1 MLSFPDHT
9 VAPSP
14 QVSPVRHVYANEID
28 FSLPV
33 PHSMTSENTTPIL
46 LPSVCVN
53 GNPVETSPL
62 THHPPS
68 LILQQPQPESTKPV
82 SQSGQPQATKLPDKP
97 QMTRSTEPKSSAETK
112 SSESKPRPESQ
123 LPALGLIQK
132 GSSLSLSLQNLSRRG
147 EEKLNGG
154 PVDGRRWSFDK
165 PGEEEKAAI
174 VAALECAGR
183 VTDESVME
191 TVIPVLETETQ
202 SKKRRGL
209 FSHGKGESAGKG
221 PITSKEEAEH
231 AQQLVEVKHK
241 GWFGSKDSHSK
252 PR

>member
-1 MLSFPDHT
+1 M
-9 VAPSP
+9 APSP
-14 QVSPVRHVYANEID
+14 QVSPVRHVYAHEID

-33 PHSMTSENTTPIL
+33 PHSVTSENNIPIL

-68 LILQQPQPESTKPV
+68 IILQQPQPESTKPV
-82 SQSGQPQATKLPDKP
+82 TQSGQPQATKLPDKL
-97 QMTRSTEPKSSAETK
+97 TRSTDPKSQTSAETK
-112 SSESKPRPESQ
+112 PSESKPRPEPQ

-147 EEKLNGG
+147 EEKQSGG
-154 PVDGRRWSFDK
+154 PADGRRWSFDK

-183 VTDESVME
+183 VTDESVSPTGM
-191 TVIPVLETETQ
+191 TVSITETQ